1 MPMTTLSPGP
11 ISGLVAALALLG
23 ACADQSVPT
32 TYAAMSSGVGFGDY
46 QQHLRAREAAQR
58 SGVPY
63 SIPPEG
69 AASASAADP
78 SEPLPLPAAAHAE
91 PSSGQ
96 IGTSPLAIPAAT
108 GSDRESGAEQSM
120 ETAAFPAEAERP
132 EEVSDT
138 VAAQSETTFGTPPAS
153 ARQAEIVNVGEV
165 AIGQSSGPNVM
176 AYALNTRHSVGT
188 EMYTRRNPLRWSR
201 WERNCLQYAS
211 QDQAQ
216 EAFLEAGGPERD
228 PMHLDPDGDGFAC
241 WWDPEPLRRLAR
253 IAPTQQGAADE

>member
-32 TYAAMSSGVGFGDY
+32 TYSAMSSGVGFGDY

-58 SGVPY
+58 SRVPY
-63 SIPPEG
+63 SIPPETPAPAG
-69 AASASAADP
+69 AADP

-108 GSDRESGAEQSM
+108 GADRDTGTDQAT

-138 VAAQSETTFGTPPAS
+138 AAVQSDTTFGTPPAS
-153 ARQAEIVNVGEV
+153 ARQAEIVTVGAV
-165 AIGQSSGPNVM
+165 PSGQSSGPNVM

-201 WERNCLQYAS
+201 WERNCLQFAS

-228 PMHLDPDGDGFAC
+228 PMHLDPNGDGFAC

-253 IAPTQQGAADE
+253 IAPTQQGGADE